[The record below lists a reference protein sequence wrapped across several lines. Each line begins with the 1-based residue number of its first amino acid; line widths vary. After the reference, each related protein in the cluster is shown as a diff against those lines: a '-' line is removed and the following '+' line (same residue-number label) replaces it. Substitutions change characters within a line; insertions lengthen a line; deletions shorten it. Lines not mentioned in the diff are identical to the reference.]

1 MKRFLLI
8 SLCVFAS
15 LRDRSSAGDNWPQF
29 RGEQAGVAEGKNL
42 PTTWDT
48 KKNVAWVVDVPGR
61 GWSSPVVWGKKIFLT
76 TVDRKGGF
84 EEAKKGLYFGGDR
97 SKAADEEQRWLVLCF
112 DLDSGKLVWE
122 REPARGKPKTPVH
135 VKNSYASE
143 TPVTDGERLYV
154 YFGGVGLWCYDLDGK
169 ELWKKAFDPVSTRF
183 NWGTGASPALAD
195 GRLFIVNDNE
205 KNSYLLCLDAK
216 TGDEHW
222 LVSRDEKSNWS
233 TPFIWKNDKRTEVV
247 TTGSKKARSY
257 DFEGKLLWELGPMSS
272 VTIPTPF
279 SRHELLYVGS
289 GFVMDG
295 KRPIYAVKPGAEG
308 DISPKE
314 DEPQSQFLA
323 WRQKQIAPYNPS
335 FLVYGDYL
343 YVLYDRGMFACF
355 DAKTGNEVYEK
366 QRLEAQ
372 FTASPWAYDGK
383 IFCLSEDGDTYVIQA
398 GREFK
403 QLGKNRLDEMCM
415 ATPAIVGDSLLIRTL
430 TKLYRIKEGAGARE

>member
-84 EEAKKGLYFGGDR
+84 EEAKKGLYFGGER
-97 SKAADEEQRWLVLCF
+97 SKAADEEQRCLVLCY
-112 DLDSGKLVWE
+112 DLDSGKQLWE
-122 REPARGKPKTPVH
+122 REPAKGKPKTPVH

-257 DFEGKLLWELGPMSS
+257 DLDGKLLWELGPMSS

-279 SRHELLYVGS
+279 SRHGLLYVGS

-314 DEPQSQFLA
+314 DEPQSQFLV

-372 FTASPWAYDGK
+372 FTASPWAYDAR

-398 GREFK
+398 GKEFK
-403 QLGKNRLDEMCM
+403 LVGKNRLDEMCM
-415 ATPAIVGDSLLIRTL
+415 ATPAIAGDSLLIRTL
-430 TKLYRIKEGAGARE
+430 TKLYRIKEGASARE

>member
-1 MKRFLLI
+1 MKRFLLVF
-8 SLCVFAS
+8 LCIFAS

-48 KKNVAWVVDVPGR
+48 KKNVAWAVDVPGR

-84 EEAKKGLYFGGDR
+84 EEAKKGLYFGGER
-97 SKAADEEQRWLVLCF
+97 SKAADEEQRWLVLCY
-112 DLDSGKLVWE
+112 DLDSGKQLWE
-122 REPARGKPKTPVH
+122 REVARGKPKTPVH

-143 TPVTDGERLYV
+143 TPVTDGQRLYV

-169 ELWKKAFDPVSTRF
+169 ELWKKAFDPVPTRF
-183 NWGTGASPALAD
+183 NWGTGASPALVD

-257 DFEGKLLWELGPMSS
+257 DLDGKLLWELGPMSS

-279 SRHELLYVGS
+279 SRHGLLYVGS

-314 DEPQSQFLA
+314 DERQSEFLV

-355 DAKTGNEVYEK
+355 DAKTGNEVYER

-415 ATPAIVGDSLLIRTL
+415 ATPAIAGDSLLIRTL
-430 TKLYRIKEGAGARE
+430 TKLYRIKEGAASRE